1 MMCKRIFPMRMSGRG
16 RLDGFTLAELLVTMT
31 LFSLVMVVVTGLLMT
46 QLQILQKAGKGSES
60 RSLFWYHLEVL
71 ALQTVGLERTG
82 EGVRLV
88 TWDDRTYTI
97 LTNPVVLVEEKG
109 MRWQYPFS
117 GVALFDVVSNDGRVL
132 LSCRLIGLGFDETK
146 RIVLGWRG
154 ERP

>member
-1 MMCKRIFPMRMSGRG
+1 MVKKGDLILIGIIAAVFLVSILFF
-16 RLDGFTLAELLVTMT
+16 RLFNMN
-31 LFSLVMVVVTGLLMT
+31 
-46 QLQILQKAGKGSES
+46 AGKKIAVIIQDNKEVA
-60 RSLFWYHLEVL
+60 RISLDDSDKQERVRVPGKYHLEVL
-71 ALQTVGLERTG
+71 ALQTVGIERTG
-82 EGVRLV
+82 EGVSLV

-117 GVALFDVVSNDGRVL
+117 AVALFDVVSNSGRVL

-146 RIVLGWRG
+146 QIVLGWRG